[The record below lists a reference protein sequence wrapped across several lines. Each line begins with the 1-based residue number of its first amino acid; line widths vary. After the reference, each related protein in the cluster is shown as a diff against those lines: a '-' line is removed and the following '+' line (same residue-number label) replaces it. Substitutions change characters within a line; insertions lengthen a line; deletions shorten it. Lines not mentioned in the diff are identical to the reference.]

1 MSFPKVL
8 EPLALQLHEW
18 DVVLA
23 FELSSLP
30 FADRDHK
37 AVAIADNDGNVIGCS
52 APRQVANAEAVS
64 RACLEAFPSWDDGT
78 VVVTSDPF
86 SGTAHVQDHWVAR
99 PVYDGATRTGLALV
113 AVHLADVGGQ
123 SFGNFFPAARDVFQ
137 EGVRTTPLRLAR
149 NGAIDRDA
157 LEMVKLNS
165 RAPVLVEHDLMVMHR
180 LAETMA
186 DEASSL
192 LANGGEEILKTEASL
207 LDSVIQHIEGEAAP
221 QTGTVHNC
229 AGPDANVSLV
239 VRRDD
244 GGLVVDFSGSSPQA
258 ESGFINSTLT
268 HTRSAVT
275 AALADL
281 TPAVAN
287 SGLLRSVVIDAPE
300 ASIVNCDYPLAT
312 AWSPY
317 HPARLINT
325 MIKES
330 LDGRLP
336 SGVGKAPP
344 EVRMP
349 TVRIDGCREGSCP
362 F

>member
-1 MSFPKVL
+1 MK
-8 EPLALQLHEW
+8 
-18 DVVLA
+18 
-23 FELSSLP
+23 
-30 FADRDHK
+30 
-37 AVAIADNDGNVIGCS
+37 
-52 APRQVANAEAVS
+52 
-64 RACLEAFPSWDDGT
+64 
-78 VVVTSDPF
+78 
-86 SGTAHVQDHWVAR
+86 
-99 PVYDGATRTGLALV
+99 
-113 AVHLADVGGQ
+113 
-123 SFGNFFPAARDVFQ
+123 
-137 EGVRTTPLRLAR
+137 PLRYSPMEA
-149 NGAIDRDA
+149 
-157 LEMVKLNS
+157 KKFS
-165 RAPVLVEHDLMVMHR
+165 RPR
-180 LAETMA
+180 RRYSIP
-186 DEASSL
+186 SSSTS
-192 LANGGEEILKTEASL
+192 K
-207 LDSVIQHIEGEAAP
+207 
-221 QTGTVHNC
+221 
-229 AGPDANVSLV
+229 
-239 VRRDD
+239 VRRLRRREPFTIAPGLMQMSRWLCDADD